1 MTPLYVRDKVML
13 RLPRFSY
20 NALLVDKWGELK
32 ALIKDASPDFYSLV
46 KDMTWIAFC
55 SADEKIQTTARKYFN
70 RACYRATPFA
80 GFASVSLAQT
90 GVGGQALQT
99 HRDPVIYSYEDWT
112 GAKLPDTLVNLDD
125 PHLLLFTNATYYR
138 LQEDIRFL
146 QRFEESFQIAA
157 IEYDPLIIL
166 VLEACAQPTCF
177 EALCRHVRKNI
188 TEDQLRKLATELLE
202 AQLLLTSLH
211 PNIIGTDYFKRV
223 DIPRTLAEKKY
234 LIAGRKI
241 NTGCFDRQQFQHLP
255 ELVIQLNRLLPVTE
269 QPELKQFKQDFL
281 RRFDQAEVPLM
292 LALDPEAGVGYGG
305 REQYYGNDFL
315 DGLETAA
322 GQSADEAYLKLRE
335 GIYQKLLNAGVV
347 QEITLDALIPT
358 PANVPDSKL
367 PNSLAVAC
375 TLSADLLY
383 LDYLGG
389 TSANSIFGRFALA
402 LPDVADH
409 CKQVAVAEAAAN
421 PDVVLFDV
429 GYTKEGYVDN
439 INRRPELYECQLN
452 LLNYD
457 TSQSPLLLTD
467 IYISVQRDEVVL
479 RSQSLNKRL
488 LPRMATAYNYQRAD
502 LSVFRLL
509 MDIQSQGL
517 RTQLSLH
524 LPGMLPGLDR
534 YPRVVFKNIVVSPAA
549 WRLSTKTLEGA
560 SIEEPAALSAH
571 LRGLGVGKY
580 AKTGTGDQTLCLSLD
595 SDDDMHLLGRLLAK
609 EKTLLVEEAAEPLE
623 CAVVDEDGHS
633 YHAQVIVTLEHDNA
647 VAKPL
652 TSVQQQYPA
661 TAAEVWVPPGR
672 DWLYFE
678 LYCSPFRTDELLLTI
693 APMLQEYSSQI
704 QKWFFIRYDEGGNHV
719 RLRLQLKDSSRGYHF
734 TGLVANNLEEA
745 LQAGIVTDIKLC
757 TYKKEVHRYLATNID
772 DVEENFYADSA
783 YVLSIIEDGLSEFER
798 YHLCTSLF
806 STIEEF
812 GLLGHQA
819 AKHLVDKMVEAYNAE
834 HHIQTLQ
841 FKEINRRYKEYKR
854 QAPAALSIQTDA
866 LRHRFQASFLQTLSE
881 YAPMIRP
888 KIAADL
894 FHMHVNRLFTN
905 NMRMHE
911 MLIYNLIQL
920 SRREK
925 SFRIFQA

>member
-1 MTPLYVRDKVML
+1 MTRLYVRDKVML
-13 RLPRFSY
+13 RLPRFPY

-32 ALIKDASPDFYSLV
+32 ALIKDASPDFYELV
-46 KDMTWIAFC
+46 KDMSWADFST
-55 SADEKIQTTARKYFN
+55 ADEKVQNTARKYFN

-90 GVGGQALQT
+90 GAAGQALQT
-99 HRDPVIYSYEDWT
+99 DRDPVIYSYEDWT
-112 GAKLPDTLVNLDD
+112 GAKLSDTLVNLDD
-125 PHLLLFTNATYYR
+125 PRLLLFTNSTYYR
-138 LQEDIRFL
+138 LQDDIRFL
-146 QRFEESFQIAA
+146 QRFEEQIQIAA
-157 IEYDPLIIL
+157 IEYNPSVML
-166 VLEACAQPTCF
+166 VLEACAQPISV
-177 EALCRHVRKNI
+177 EALCQRVRQSI
-188 TEDQLRKLATELLE
+188 TAEEVAKLVTELLE
-202 AQLLLTSLH
+202 AQLLLTSLQ

-223 DIPRTLAEKKY
+223 NIPRTLADKKY

-241 NTGCFDRQQFQHLP
+241 DTGCFDKQQFSHLP
-255 ELVIQLNRLLPVTE
+255 ELAIQLNSLLPVIE

-305 REQYYGNDFL
+305 HEQYYGNDLL

-322 GQSADEAYLKLRE
+322 DWSADTAYLKLRE
-335 GIYQKLLNAGVV
+335 SIYQKLLNTGVN

-358 PANVPDSKL
+358 PANNPGINL

-375 TLSADLLY
+375 TLSDNQLF

-389 TSANSIFGRFALA
+389 ASANSIFGRFALA

-509 MDIQSQGL
+509 MDIQSQNL
-517 RTQLSLH
+517 RTHLSLH
-524 LPGMLPGLDR
+524 LPDLLPGLDQ

-549 WRLSTKTLEGA
+549 WRLSTAILERA
-560 SIEEPAALSAH
+560 FVENPAALSTH
-571 LRGLGVGKY
+571 LKRLGAGRYV
-580 AKTGTGDQTLCLSLD
+580 KTGAGDQTLCLSLD
-595 SDDDMHLLGRLLAK
+595 SDEDTHLLSHLLAK
-609 EKTLLVEEAAEPLE
+609 EKTLLVEEAAEPQE
-623 CAVVDEDGHS
+623 RAVVDEDGHS
-633 YHAQVIVTLEHDNA
+633 YHAQVIVTLEHDSA

-652 TSVQQQYPA
+652 TSIQQQYPA
-661 TAAEVWVPPGR
+661 TAPEAWVPPGR
-672 DWLYFE
+672 NWLYFE
-678 LYCSPFRTDELLLTI
+678 LYCSPFRADELLLTI

-704 QKWFFIRYDEGGNHV
+704 QKWFFIRYDEGGNHI

-734 TGLVANNLEEA
+734 TGLVVNNLEKA

-834 HHIQTLQ
+834 HHIQTRQ

-854 QAPAALSIQTDA
+854 QAPAALSIQSDA

-925 SFRIFQA
+925 TFRIFQA